1 MSDKKRIY
9 LQPIPV
15 RIWHW
20 INAFGI
26 ITLIVS
32 GAQIRF
38 PESVTMLGSY
48 KNAILIHNT
57 AGLIVSISF
66 SLWFFYYKMV
76 KNTLDKLYLALRD
89 LRPEIELDEA
99 VRVRALKPVERM
111 LALG

>member
-1 MSDKKRIY
+1 MSEKIRIY

-38 PESVTMLGSY
+38 PESVVWLGSY
-48 KNAILIHNT
+48 RSAIQIHNV
-57 AGLIVSISF
+57 AGLIVSFSF
-66 SLWFFYYKMV
+66 
-76 KNTLDKLYLALRD
+76 TLD
-89 LRPEIELDEA
+89 
-99 VRVRALKPVERM
+99 VQVFFT
-111 LALG
+111 